1 MKMYE
6 ICFWVPGKFFKAIQ
20 YIRLAKPWP
29 VERWFLHPIHTR
41 WCPSERFIA
50 FSWGPHNSNFTMVYG
65 RYLYLLWFI
74 NQLQIYRTTI
84 PMVFLNQRSHHW
96 GGNQPCYVKNDQRLL
111 LSFRWS
117 QLGNIFLLTSNEYL
131 INDYP
136 MIIQ

>member
-74 NQLQIYRTTI
+74 NQLITGGAPPCSIYSILDIKSTYT
-84 PMVFLNQRSHHW
+84 SHASNLLDYHIV
-96 GGNQPCYVKNDQRLL
+96 YVH
-111 LSFRWS
+111 
-117 QLGNIFLLTSNEYL
+117 
-131 INDYP
+131 
-136 MIIQ
+136 IQVDSLFYTYIYI